1 MNNESTPRALV
12 TGASSG
18 IGREIARC
26 LAQKGYDLVLTA
38 RRQQRLDE
46 LKIQIGLDCPSVVVE
61 TIAAD
66 LATQTGAKEL
76 WSQASRTPLTALIN
90 NAGFGAY
97 APFTSTPWERTESLL
112 QLNIHSLVRLSY
124 EFLNQSPAPTD
135 GYIMNIASV
144 LSFTS
149 MRHFATY
156 AASKAFVRSFSE
168 SVADELDKSHVS
180 LTCVSPGPVD
190 TEFHEVSGSITDGFA
205 KKMKLSPRKCAE
217 IALGAMFKRRK
228 HVTPGLMAK
237 AMVTGMHLTPRG
249 FLGNFSGKF
258 LPKPE

>member
-1 MNNESTPRALV
+1 MKNKSVGRALV

-18 IGREIARC
+18 IGREIAGL
-26 LAQKGYDLVLTA
+26 LAEKSYDLVLTA
-38 RRQQRLDE
+38 RRKERLDE
-46 LKIQIGLDCPSVVVE
+46 LKGKINNKFPILNVE

-66 LATQTGAKEL
+66 LSTDTGAESL
-76 WSQASRTPLTALIN
+76 WEKASTNPLNVLVN

-97 APFTSTPWERTESLL
+97 STFTKTPWERTESLL
-112 QLNIHSLVRLSY
+112 QLNIRSLVKLSY
-124 EFLNQSPAPTD
+124 EFLNQSPAPQD

-168 SVADELDKSHVS
+168 SVADELDKSQVS

-190 TEFHEVSGSITDGFA
+190 TEFHEVSGSITEGFA

-217 IALGAMFKRRK
+217 IALHAMFKRKK
-228 HVTPGLMAK
+228 HVTPGFMAK
-237 AMVTGMHLTPRG
+237 AMVTGMQLTPRG

-258 LPKPE
+258 LPKPD